1 MVSQLAKSTP
11 LSERR
16 ACATE
21 AFYTAVQ
28 RYYPACRDLETY
40 LQEQIQRTILREN
53 KQHVAAYSHLS
64 LEQPL
69 TIYGEDGF
77 CLYDALADAS
87 SDGFAAVEARI
98 MAEQFLDSLSRQERR
113 LVHML
118 QEGCLLS
125 SITEELDLT
134 EDEITAMGNEIGRK
148 RKAFYDVN

>member
-28 RYYPACRDLETY
+28 RYCPACGDLETY
-40 LQEQIQRTILREN
+40 LQEHIQRELLLEN

-64 LEQPL
+64 LDQP
-69 TIYGEDGF
+69 
-77 CLYDALADAS
+77 
-87 SDGFAAVEARI
+87 
-98 MAEQFLDSLSRQERR
+98 
-113 LVHML
+113 L

-125 SITEELDLT
+125 SIAEELNLT
-134 EDEITAMGNEIGRK
+134 EDEITAMGSEIGRK